1 MVDLEEHILI
11 VGQIESLE
19 WVLQKELCVDGEY
32 RIKYEHEIKAYL
44 EDLKKEQRLLK
55 RAETLENDKDHY
67 D

>member
-1 MVDLEEHILI
+1 MTDEESLI
-11 VGQIESLE
+11 AGQIEALE
-19 WVLQKELCVDGEY
+19 WVLQKELCKDGEY

-55 RAETLENDKDHY
+55 RAEILENDKDHY